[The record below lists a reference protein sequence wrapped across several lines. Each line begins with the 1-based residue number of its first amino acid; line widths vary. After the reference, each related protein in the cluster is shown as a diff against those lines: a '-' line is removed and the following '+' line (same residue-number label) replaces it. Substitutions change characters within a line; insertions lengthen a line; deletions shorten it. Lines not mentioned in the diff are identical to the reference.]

1 MLMHKID
8 ATSYMGIYKIG
19 WLGSG
24 AHGNKDGRRIRTG
37 VAKVADVF
45 GFEEEVDEDE
55 VDVPEQ

>member
-1 MLMHKID
+1 
-8 ATSYMGIYKIG
+8 MGIYKIG